1 MKPLTLL
8 IGAVI
13 AVIVIQ
19 LLALLLKRIAL
30 KKREW
35 PFYARKL
42 MSAPEQVLY
51 FKLCRALPECIVLS
65 QVGLSRIL
73 GVKKGNKFHE
83 WNNRINRMS
92 ADFVICA
99 KDASVLAVIE
109 LDDKSHNRSDR
120 RIADAKK
127 DKALAA
133 AGIKIIRWKVN
144 NVPDE
149 AGIKQTILGQPVA
162 LAVDKPDDKVSAT

>member
-8 IGAVI
+8 IGTVI
-13 AVIVIQ
+13 AVIVIH
-19 LLALLLKRIAL
+19 LLALLLKLIAL
-30 KKREW
+30 KKLEW

-92 ADFVICA
+92 ADFVIGA
-99 KDASVLAVIE
+99 KDASVLAVM
-109 LDDKSHNRSDR
+109 
-120 RIADAKK
+120 
-127 DKALAA
+127 
-133 AGIKIIRWKVN
+133 
-144 NVPDE
+144 
-149 AGIKQTILGQPVA
+149 
-162 LAVDKPDDKVSAT
+162 